1 MLTGLLCSFTGAVW
15 LSHQLHRLLF
25 SFTQQC
31 VHSKADGDSQPKDA
45 HITLCSGWPCACCA
59 PIAHAGVMVLVMLS
73 SFFFNNGGFSS
84 PTAYMCNPSP
94 KAHTDGGMVWCGVLW
109 CGVVWCGA
117 MIVMTW
123 CQALQQ

>member
-25 SFTQQC
+25 SFTQHC
-31 VHSKADGDSQPKDA
+31 VHSKAAGDCQPKVA
-45 HITLCSGWPCACCA
+45 HITLCPGWPCACCA
-59 PIAHAGVMVLVMLS
+59 PIAHAGVMVMVMVMLS
-73 SFFFNNGGFSS
+73 SFFFNNGGFTS

-94 KAHTDGGMVWCGVLW
+94 KAHTGGGVA
-109 CGVVWCGA
+109 CCGA